1 MKVKELVEIFNC
13 PEEKILELLSNV
25 GVDVSMQ
32 GDTFVEKEVE
42 KKLARYF
49 NVPYPF
55 KSAKKDGKAKTSAK
69 PKTVV
74 PIVRAE
80 PKKEVKPQPQPQAK
94 QQPKPQTKQ
103 PQPQPQTKQ
112 PQPQTAVKQ
121 PQPQAKQQPQPQ
133 IKQAQQKPQP
143 QQVKTS
149 ATKTP
154 SSPTPQPKSQPEKQ
168 VVSKPKASKS
178 LYFDDEP
185 VVPRID
191 EEMLSKY
198 GEFLD
203 DDEYNIKREVRIKK
217 KIPTPKV
224 R

>member
-94 QQPKPQTKQ
+94 QCLSRRPSNHSCNCRPSNHNRKSSSLSLRPSSSPNCKSSRLS
-103 PQPQPQTKQ
+103 
-112 PQPQTAVKQ
+112 
-121 PQPQAKQQPQPQ
+121 
-133 IKQAQQKPQP
+133 
-143 QQVKTS
+143 KTS
-149 ATKTP
+149 AST
-154 SSPTPQPKSQPEKQ
+154 
-168 VVSKPKASKS
+168 
-178 LYFDDEP
+178 
-185 VVPRID
+185 
-191 EEMLSKY
+191 
-198 GEFLD
+198 G
-203 DDEYNIKREVRIKK
+203 
-217 KIPTPKV
+217 
-224 R
+224 